1 MVQVENRSLMR
12 TYTHVFNVVVAVNDK
27 KRSKRIRQRL
37 GLPRAEKRFRSL
49 LQWFFSILPRFFGVF
64 VGPICCSERSEQ
76 RSSYTKETIYIQVL
90 IKKGIL
96 YKITNH
102 YL

>member
-49 LQWFFSILPRFFGVF
+49 LQWFF
-64 VGPICCSERSEQ
+64 
-76 RSSYTKETIYIQVL
+76 
-90 IKKGIL
+90 
-96 YKITNH
+96 
-102 YL
+102 